1 MNKFVSFTSSR
12 TANTASS
19 NNNATSSGQSN
30 GGSTISEENFGSLQ
44 DETGLLRGKDDLELI
59 NDDLDTLSFTKAKLV
74 NPEWSNEDRT
84 DEVIQ
89 ELPPEKVRWFYKNF
103 SDKLWTEF
111 NGYDSLKIEN
121 KFRKLTREELK
132 IFSTSV
138 RDLKPTSPVSFDS
151 PKHSF
156 EQNAK
161 VNDNDES
168 ESVLKEKIVVRGGLY
183 EVDLLQKTCASIFWP
198 GEESVVT
205 RGSWFYET
213 NWQPLELETCECIER
228 VHLQRFAGQRVSDTK
243 DVLDATRPTRKA
255 IFSEPFSDFS
265 VDWYGPRDVYLFSRA
280 TPTKI
285 VRSFTQKLGGYFH
298 KTTGTR
304 LLRGYKEI
312 ATDVDKPKDI
322 THLVFVVHGI
332 GQKMD
337 IGGRILQNT
346 ALLRQTVLTLHER
359 QFSSSGE
366 RAEFFPVE
374 WRMSLQLDCG
384 LVEAITPMN
393 VVPLRNFLNST
404 AMDIMY
410 YTSPI
415 YSAEIQQGLIN
426 ELNRLYTLYV
436 QRNPTADTKVSIV
449 AHSLGC
455 VIVYDIITGWMPQ
468 NPFSEHTTPAD
479 RSHILTGKSRL
490 KFEVENFFCL
500 GSPLSVFL
508 ALRYPRGQ
516 HGYHL
521 FPPNLCRRLYNIFHL
536 SDPVAYR
543 LEPLVVRDYSKIAPI
558 QIRPYNSSHRV
569 PYSELPLEIIVNQET
584 VGGGGGG
591 SSNSAS
597 SPSSAPSASVNV
609 PSSTSSST
617 PSASES
623 GMKEGG
629 GGGKEGVREEGATTV
644 SPTETPVRERGWSIW
659 SLVRGHK
666 NQDGGTS
673 SPQQVDS
680 PTQGLEHRL
689 DYVLR
694 SSVVGISYW
703 SAMTSHTGYWN
714 NPDVAYFI
722 LTQIFPNLEL
732 ESSSSTVA
740 SSPSPSPG
748 EVSSVPLLTNLNLA
762 QEEGE
767 EEVVVGGG
775 GVGR

>member
-12 TANTASS
+12 TANSTSNNHNAASS
-19 NNNATSSGQSN
+19 TN
-30 GGSTISEENFGSLQ
+30 GGSAHNEFNFGGLH
-44 DETGLLRGKDDLELI
+44 DEAGVLREKDDLELI
-59 NDDLDTLSFTKAKLV
+59 GDELDALSFTKTKLV
-74 NPEWSNEDRT
+74 NPEWTEAKS

-89 ELPPEKVRWFYKNF
+89 ELPPEKIRWFYKNF

-138 RDLKPTSPVSFDS
+138 RDLKPQDRSSASSPVSFDS
-151 PKHSF
+151 SK
-156 EQNAK
+156 QNF
-161 VNDNDES
+161 DNANGNSKASDKDDS
-168 ESVLKEKIVVRGGLY
+168 ESALKEKIVVRGGLY

-198 GEESVVT
+198 
-205 RGSWFYET
+205 
-213 NWQPLELETCECIER
+213 
-228 VHLQRFAGQRVSDTK
+228 
-243 DVLDATRPTRKA
+243 A

-265 VDWYGPRDVYLFSRA
+265 IDWYGPQDVYLFSRA

-346 ALLRQTVLTLHER
+346 ALLRQTVLTLHDR
-359 QFSSSGE
+359 QFSSSPE

-436 QRNPTADTKVSIV
+436 QRNPNADTKVSIV

-455 VIVYDIITGWMPQ
+455 VIVYDIITGWIPQ
-468 NPFSEHTTPAD
+468 NPFSDHTTQD

-521 FPPNLCRRLYNIFHL
+521 FPPTLCRRLYNIFHV

-558 QIRPYNSSHRV
+558 QIRPYNASHRT
-569 PYSELPLEIIVNQET
+569 PYSEMPLELIVNQESG
-584 VGGGGGG
+584 VGGLLPN
-591 SSNSAS
+591 SSCYFQSPSTVNAS
-597 SPSSAPSASVNV
+597 SSSASV
-609 PSSTSSST
+609 SSV
-617 PSASES
+617 ES
-623 GMKEGG
+623 GGVKEGG
-629 GGGKEGVREEGATTV
+629 GGGGGKETLKEEPATTV
-644 SPTETPVRERGWSIW
+644 SPSETPVRERGWSIW

-666 NQDGGTS
+666 NQDGGTL
-673 SPQQVDS
+673 SPQQMDS

-694 SSVVGISYW
+694 SSGVGISYW

-722 LTQIFPNLEL
+722 LTQIFPNLED
-732 ESSSSTVA
+732 SVDAAA
-740 SSPSPSPG
+740 SSPSGLTPSPG
-748 EVSSVPLLTNLNLA
+748 EASSALFCATLP
-762 QEEGE
+762 QEESEAG
-767 EEVVVGGG
+767 VGGS
-775 GVGR
+775 R